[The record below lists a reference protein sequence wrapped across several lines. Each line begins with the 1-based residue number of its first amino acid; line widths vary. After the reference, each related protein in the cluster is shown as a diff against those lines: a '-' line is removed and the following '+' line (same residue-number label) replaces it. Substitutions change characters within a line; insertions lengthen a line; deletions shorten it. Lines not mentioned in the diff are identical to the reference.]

1 MALPQKDLIVLL
13 SGPIILLIRFI
24 ICNGVPSLQDTWVCE
39 AGALVSMIKLHQPW
53 EAFYA
58 LVPKANPETL
68 RTWTDPASVVLLLAC
83 FTVLIL
89 LWFGFTKFAPS
100 TPTVYIQPTAGLKDL
115 GFRFVSMFMR
125 SSFAVV
131 YVWKFWQEYPSIVGT
146 NEDGSIAVT
155 YTPQPDPHKFAMQAI
170 VSHYIVRGVEAALL
184 RRYSAPFFPPQLS
197 QPLPVVFGVA
207 VYLYHYFL
215 ILVHFQWMAG
225 ANYGSHINEEW
236 MYFGY
241 AISVF
246 GQVLM
251 LKQADTIP
259 KSTLRSGFVW
269 RGEVVSWIG
278 IGFISQ
284 HPGVWILVLTMVPFA
299 YCEEL
304 LEMWTGQRYARLC
317 TPLRS
322 SNAVLFK
329 DVPGL
334 AEEVAPALLEAGSK
348 TGPVDLCVVRPRST
362 VDKSDVYLIF
372 ANDLD
377 AGMAKSTMDGK
388 TFEGWRAN
396 ALQRKY

>member
-1 MALPQKDLIVLL
+1 V
-13 SGPIILLIRFI
+13 ILLFRFI
-24 ICNGVPSLQDTWVCE
+24 VCNGVDSLSNTAVCH
-39 AGALVSMIKLHQPW
+39 ADMLIKMIKLHQPW

-58 LVPKANPETL
+58 LTPQTNPATH
-68 RTWTDPASVVLLLAC
+68 RSWSDPTSVVLLLAC
-83 FTVLIL
+83 FTVLTL
-89 LWFGFTKFAPS
+89 LWFGFTKFAPR

-115 GFRFVSMFMR
+115 ALRGISMFMR
-125 SSFAVV
+125 SAFAIV
-131 YVWKFWQEYPSIVGT
+131 YIWKFYQEYPES
-146 NEDGSIAVT
+146 S
-155 YTPQPDPHKFAMQAI
+155 PPDAHKFAMHAI
-170 VSHYIVRGVEAALL
+170 VSHYIVRGIEAVLL

-197 QPLPVVFGVA
+197 HPLPVVFGVA
-207 VYLYHYFL
+207 TYLYHYFL
-215 ILVHFQWMAG
+215 ILVHFQWMRG
-225 ANYGSHINEEW
+225 ANWGTNFGKGVINEEW

-269 RGEVVSWIG
+269 RGEVVSWVG

-284 HPGVWILVLTMVPFA
+284 HPGVWILVLTMIPFA

-304 LEMWTGQRYARLC
+304 MEMWTGQRYARLC

-334 AEEVAPALLEAGSK
+334 AEEIAPALLEAGSSS
-348 TGPVDLCVVRPRST
+348 GPVDLCVVRHARLVNS
-362 VDKSDVYLIF
+362 SDVYLIF